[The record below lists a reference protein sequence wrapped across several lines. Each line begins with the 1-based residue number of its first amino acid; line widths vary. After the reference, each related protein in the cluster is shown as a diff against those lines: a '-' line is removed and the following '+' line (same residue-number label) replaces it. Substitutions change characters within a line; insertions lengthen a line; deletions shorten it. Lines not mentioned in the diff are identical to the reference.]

1 MLKTFV
7 LTIVISCSNSNGIE
21 QIIFTGK
28 GNNHEGWI
36 SGVLLT
42 DIYLYTL
49 TLSIGLFCD
58 ILSFHCALALVKV
71 IVISA
76 AEGLKLATATISNI
90 CIYSIA

>member
-1 MLKTFV
+1 MG
-7 LTIVISCSNSNGIE
+7 SNRLFLQGKE
-21 QIIFTGK
+21 IIMRAG
-28 GNNHEGWI
+28 
-36 SGVLLT
+36 SRGVLLT